1 MEKLALTLPLPPTL
15 NQSYHAYLAGKTC
28 RIVIDQRARDYKE
41 MVREEAALLWRTQKP
56 FEITQDTRF
65 VLRLWMFLEKNSRD
79 VDANIKLVMDGV
91 MQGIKDAVDLEGL
104 SDLRVFRA
112 ELEKVLLK
120 EVDVELS
127 PCLIVE
133 VSEWTGYG
141 IMSSADLY

>member
-1 MEKLALTLPLPPTL
+1 M
-15 NQSYHAYLAGKTC
+15 
-28 RIVIDQRARDYKE
+28 DQRARDYKE
-41 MVREEAALLWRTQKP
+41 MVREETALLWRTQKP
-56 FEITQDTRF
+56 FEITQGTRF

-91 MQGIKDAVDLEGL
+91 MQGIKDAVDLDGL

-112 ELEKVLLK
+112 ELEKILLK
-120 EVDVELS
+120 EVDVGLS

-133 VSEWTGYG
+133 VSKWTGYG